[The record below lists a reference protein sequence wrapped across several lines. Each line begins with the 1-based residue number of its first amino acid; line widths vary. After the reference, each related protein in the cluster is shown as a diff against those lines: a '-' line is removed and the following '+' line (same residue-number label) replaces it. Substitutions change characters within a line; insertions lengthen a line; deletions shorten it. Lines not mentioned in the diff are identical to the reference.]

1 MLTYHR
7 TSILTSQAQTV
18 VNTVNTGGVMG
29 KGIASEFKARYPD
42 MFKAYRKLCK
52 ERQFEIGQLW
62 LWKAT
67 DQWVLNFPTKK
78 HWRHPSKLSYLDAGL
93 KKLVDQYETR
103 GIREIAFPRLGCGHG
118 GLDWADVRPLMERY
132 LSQLPIPVYIH
143 DYEVDIGVPEHRQI
157 SSNGDFRRSFSC
169 FIEDLHSVLKSKHGT
184 FQTISNKTKYTAS
197 LNSDK
202 NLLINRPGRNIII
215 QNDELYELWTLLLR
229 GPVTRRRLPG
239 EVRES
244 AYYIFP
250 ILAALPYVRAVE
262 IGLRDDTSSTAV
274 ELIDR
279 TAERQVF
286 PSKAKRS
293 GQGKFE
299 WV

>member
-7 TSILTSQAQTV
+7 TSLLTSQAQTV
-18 VNTVNTGGVMG
+18 VNTVNTVGVMG

-52 ERQFEIGQLW
+52 EGQFEIGQLW
-62 LWKAT
+62 LWKAA

-93 KKLVDQYETR
+93 KKLVDQYEMR

-118 GLDWADVRPLMERY
+118 GLDWADVRPLMDQY

-143 DYEVDIGVPEHRQI
+143 DYEVDIGVPEHRRI
-157 SSNGDFRRSFSC
+157 SANGDFRRSFSS
-169 FIEDLHSVLKSKHGT
+169 FIEDLDSILKSKHGT
-184 FQTISNKTKYTAS
+184 FRTITNKTKYTAS
-197 LNSDK
+197 FNSDE
-202 NLLINRPGRNIII
+202 NLLIKRPGRKIII
-215 QNDELYELWTLLLR
+215 QKDELYELWTLLLR

-239 EVRES
+239 EVRGS

-262 IGLRDDTSSTAV
+262 IGLRDDTSSIAV

-279 TAERQVF
+279 TAERRVF
-286 PSKAKRS
+286 PSEAKRS
-293 GQGKFE
+293 EQGKFE
-299 WV
+299 WA